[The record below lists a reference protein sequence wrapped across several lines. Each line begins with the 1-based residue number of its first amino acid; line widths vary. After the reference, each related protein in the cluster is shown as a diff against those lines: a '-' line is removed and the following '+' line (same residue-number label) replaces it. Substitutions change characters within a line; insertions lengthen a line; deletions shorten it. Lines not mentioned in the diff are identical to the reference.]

1 MPDGQSGD
9 CAVGIDIGG
18 TFTDVVLADGQGLRG
33 AVKRLTTPADPAAA
47 AVSATQQ
54 VMVECGVDPSSI
66 TRVVHGTTL
75 ATNVILERRGG
86 RVALV
91 TTAGFRHLLALGR
104 HARVESDRFDLSF
117 ELPGS
122 PVDLPLTFG
131 IRERIVPSGEVLV
144 ALDEGAVK
152 ELAQQL
158 ESLELEGVAVCLL
171 HSYCNPSHERRVGEL
186 LRASLSV
193 PIVLSCDVSPEVRE
207 YERTTTTVMSA
218 LVAPVMDAYLR
229 ELAARLQGLGIVSP
243 LYVME
248 SAGGIMSVDQ
258 ATRRAVATVESGPAA
273 GVVAAGALGAELGV
287 MDVVAFDMGGTTA
300 KAALISGG
308 RPGIS
313 HEFQV
318 GGHGSFGSRRSGTGV
333 PIRIPTID
341 LAEVGAGGGSVA
353 WLDGQGTLHV
363 GPRSAGAEPGPACY
377 ARGGLLP
384 TVTDANVV
392 LGYLELGGVAE
403 LPGFDARLAHDA
415 VESHVARPLGIAVE
429 AAASAIHDI
438 ATAMMAGA
446 LHVVTVQRGVDPR
459 KYTLVSSGGAG
470 PVHAARLA
478 ERFGIATV
486 LVPPAAGVCSA
497 LGLLASDLRS
507 EDVIALFRSADDVV
521 PEEVEQAYC
530 RMVHNCC
537 VELDADGD
545 TEEVTTRRAL
555 DIRYRGQA
563 HHLTVEVGDA
573 MFTEETWNEARER
586 FARAHQEAFGMGR
599 NEAVELV
606 NVRVSCSRSV
616 GRIPFHRAAPF
627 DSAARHRA
635 NERVEQ
641 AAVSAESGDLKRR
654 KAWSMSEGSFVSTP
668 VLMRRTCSPGS
679 SLPGPAIID
688 DVESTI
694 LVPAGWTAS
703 FLDGGTTRLDNE
715 ESTR

>member
-1 MPDGQSGD
+1 M
-9 CAVGIDIGG
+9 
-18 TFTDVVLADGQGLRG
+18 
-33 AVKRLTTPADPAAA
+33 
-47 AVSATQQ
+47 
-54 VMVECGVDPSSI
+54 
-66 TRVVHGTTL
+66 
-75 ATNVILERRGG
+75 
-86 RVALV
+86 
-91 TTAGFRHLLALGR
+91 
-104 HARVESDRFDLSF
+104 
-117 ELPGS
+117 
-122 PVDLPLTFG
+122 
-131 IRERIVPSGEVLV
+131 
-144 ALDEGAVK
+144 
-152 ELAQQL
+152 
-158 ESLELEGVAVCLL
+158 
-171 HSYCNPSHERRVGEL
+171 
-186 LRASLSV
+186 RASLSV

-229 ELAARLQGLGIVSP
+229 ELVARLHGLGIVSP

-248 SAGGIMSVDQ
+248 SAGRDHVGRSGHS
-258 ATRRAVATVESGPAA
+258 TRRGDGRIGP
-273 GVVAAGALGAELGV
+273 
-287 MDVVAFDMGGTTA
+287 
-300 KAALISGG
+300 GG
-308 RPGIS
+308 RSRRRRSLGSRAGCDGCRGLRHGRDNGQGGPHKRGS
-313 HEFQV
+313 PRDLDQFQV

-363 GPRSAGAEPGPACY
+363 GPWCFSAGAEPGPACY

-403 LPGFDARLAHDA
+403 LPGFDPRLAHDA
-415 VESHVARPLGIAVE
+415 VESHAARPLDIAVE

-521 PEEVEQAYC
+521 PEEIEQAYC
-530 RMVHNCC
+530 RMAQITAVFN
-537 VELDADGD
+537 ADVDGY
-545 TEEVTTRRAL
+545 TQEVTTRRAL

-563 HHLTVEVGDA
+563 HHLTVEVADA
-573 MFTEETWNEARER
+573 SFTEETSGPGK
-586 FARAHQEAFGMGR
+586 FACADEEAFGMGR
-599 NEAVELV
+599 SESVELV

-616 GRIPFHRAAPF
+616 GRIPFSPRRLPRLRRPPSSKRA
-627 DSAARHRA
+627 R
-635 NERVEQ
+635 
-641 AAVSAESGDLKRR
+641 G
-654 KAWSMSEGSFVSTP
+654 
-668 VLMRRTCSPGS
+668 
-679 SLPGPAIID
+679 
-688 DVESTI
+688 
-694 LVPAGWTAS
+694 AGRGACREW
-703 FLDGGTTRLDNE
+703 
-715 ESTR
+715 